1 MKDGVTE
8 DSKHIWKYRY
18 GLMGSDPKK
27 RKESLNETIGN
38 VYVGATDKKETGDID
53 KPEDWITLKTDLK
66 DYANENYNNRSKVYR
81 IIVPTEKGL
90 NHDGFQ
96 GLTSYETAMH
106 RQIVVNLRMIN
117 DFLYDAKSN
126 VWNADIDTLVTKKY
140 GGLYEDKAAY
150 INYLTEGLK
159 TLCQKQNWDY
169 IVPDPQN
176 INIDAVIN
184 GYEIYEQL
192 IRAVCSVMGISRPRV
207 PWWDAENTNII
218 QLGAIDVNKTEL

>member
-1 MKDGVTE
+1 MYKRQNMGWSIQPNALAVIEDKMKDGVTE
-8 DSKHIWKYRY
+8 DSKNIWKYRY
-18 GLMGSDPKK
+18 GLMGGDPSQ
-27 RKESLNETIGN
+27 RENNLNKTIGN
-38 VYVGATDKKETGDID
+38 VYIGATDKRETGKID

-96 GLTSYETAMH
+96 GLPSYETAMH

-159 TLCQKQNWDY
+159 TLCQKMCIRDRCMM
-169 IVPDPQN
+169 
-176 INIDAVIN
+176 
-184 GYEIYEQL
+184 L
-192 IRAVCSVMGISRPRV
+192 ISS
-207 PWWDAENTNII
+207 W
-218 QLGAIDVNKTEL
+218 

>member
-81 IIVPTEKGL
+81 IIVPQRKG
-90 NHDGFQ
+90 
-96 GLTSYETAMH
+96 
-106 RQIVVNLRMIN
+106 
-117 DFLYDAKSN
+117 
-126 VWNADIDTLVTKKY
+126 
-140 GGLYEDKAAY
+140 
-150 INYLTEGLK
+150 
-159 TLCQKQNWDY
+159 
-169 IVPDPQN
+169 
-176 INIDAVIN
+176 
-184 GYEIYEQL
+184 
-192 IRAVCSVMGISRPRV
+192 
-207 PWWDAENTNII
+207 
-218 QLGAIDVNKTEL
+218 

>member
-1 MKDGVTE
+1 
-8 DSKHIWKYRY
+8 
-18 GLMGSDPKK
+18 
-27 RKESLNETIGN
+27 
-38 VYVGATDKKETGDID
+38 
-53 KPEDWITLKTDLK
+53 
-66 DYANENYNNRSKVYR
+66 
-81 IIVPTEKGL
+81 
-90 NHDGFQ
+90 
-96 GLTSYETAMH
+96 
-106 RQIVVNLRMIN
+106 MIN

-126 VWNADIDTLVTKKY
+126 VWNADIDTLVTKKF

-192 IRAVCSVMGISRPRV
+192 IRAVVR
-207 PWWDAENTNII
+207 
-218 QLGAIDVNKTEL
+218 